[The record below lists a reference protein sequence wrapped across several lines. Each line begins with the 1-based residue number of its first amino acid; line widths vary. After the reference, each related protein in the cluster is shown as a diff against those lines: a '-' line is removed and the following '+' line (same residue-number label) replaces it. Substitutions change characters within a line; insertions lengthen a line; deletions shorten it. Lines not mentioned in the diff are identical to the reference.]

1 MRITVGK
8 KLWIGFTSIL
18 VILIVVGASG
28 LWALTKLNDKY
39 RYFIDDNIKSVLLFE
54 QLLSNQNEVAKNI
67 HGFIIYKEDSY
78 LVHRDEVLASFKNKL
93 KTVDKLIQTPS
104 ERDLL
109 KAVKEASLSYQDISE
124 IVIRDVKESKL
135 VSAAKI
141 AAEGEIYED
150 AVNENIGKLI
160 KHQSIEQAQTEKE
173 LQSVLAWIQV
183 LIASLIA
190 IAVVVTIIIARLISR
205 SIARPVET
213 MTDALKQIASG
224 NLAVE
229 AVNIRNKDEIG
240 EMAFAFNGMVEDLCE
255 TITNARQSA
264 VQLAVH
270 AEELS
275 ASSEESLAAS
285 EMVAEITVRNL
296 IASEQQVSTVKG
308 STISMDEMVTGINRI
323 TKDNEVLLSS
333 SEEVTRLVGDGAILM
348 HDFTN
353 QMTMIRTT
361 IGQSAGI
368 ISEMATHSEHIRTV
382 TSLITAIADRTN
394 LLALNAAIEAARA
407 GEHGKGFA
415 VVAEEVRH
423 LAEQSKQS
431 AKDIGLMIDLMI
443 QVVGSA
449 VLSTEDNSKRVEDGL
464 VATDKTGEIFHR
476 IEYAA
481 NDMREKIGNV
491 SVTIEQIRAMTDK
504 VSSESGKIVAIA
516 MQASVEAQSSSA
528 ATDEQLAATEEIA
541 SSAQT
546 LAELAEKLQND
557 MGRFTV

>member
-28 LWALTKLNDKY
+28 LWALTKLNNEY

-78 LVHRDEVLASFKNKL
+78 LVHRDDVLASFKSKL
-93 KTVDKLIQTPS
+93 KTVDKLVQTPS

-135 VSAAKI
+135 ESAAKI

-160 KHQSIEQAQTEKE
+160 EHQNNEQVQSEKE
-173 LQSVLAWIQV
+173 LRSVLVWIQL
-183 LIASLIA
+183 LIAGLIGV
-190 IAVVVTIIIARLISR
+190 AVVVTIIISRLISL

-224 NLAVE
+224 NFAIE
-229 AVNIRNKDEIG
+229 AVKIRNKDEIG
-240 EMAFAFNGMVEDLCE
+240 EMALAFNGMVEDLRG

-296 IASEQQVSTVKG
+296 AASEQQVSTVKG
-308 STISMDEMVTGINRI
+308 STVSMDEMVTGINRI
-323 TKDNEVLLSS
+323 TEDNEVLLSS
-333 SEEVTRLVGDGAILM
+333 SDEVARLVNDGAKLM

-361 IGQSAGI
+361 IGQSAGT

-382 TSLITAIADRTN
+382 TSLITSIADRTN

-449 VLSTEDNSKRVEDGL
+449 VSSTEDSSKRVEDGL
-464 VATDKTGEIFHR
+464 AATEKTGEVFHR

-481 NDMREKIGNV
+481 NDMREKIATV

-504 VSSESGKIVAIA
+504 VSSESGKIEAIA

-546 LAELAEKLQND
+546 LAELAERLQND